1 MREHQDELNST
12 GAQVL
17 GVGTREDFQAEKLIE
32 EGMPFPLLL
41 DPENSVRAVLGM
53 ADRFGLLRLLH
64 PMGAVAYV
72 KAARQAKSFDP
83 VWGDATQRP
92 GVAIFDSAGALAWT
106 HLGTRLG
113 DYPTVGSVV
122 SALSAAR

>member
-1 MREHQDELNST
+1 LREHQDELDSI
-12 GAQVL
+12 GARVL
-17 GVGTREDFQAEKLIE
+17 GVGTREDFQAAKLIE
-32 EGMPFPLLL
+32 DGMPFPLLL
-41 DPENSVRAVLGM
+41 DPENSVRAALGM

-72 KAARQAKSFDP
+72 KAARQAKRFDP

-92 GVAIFDSAGALAWT
+92 GVAIFDSAGALSWT

-113 DYPTVGSVV
+113 DYPTVGSVLT
-122 SALSAAR
+122 ALSAAR